1 MDMNYYERKIL
12 YKEVW
17 SEPMGVVAARY
28 GISDVML
35 KKICKKLEVPTP
47 PRGYWSK
54 TKAGQT
60 ISIPSLPKTSG
71 KDKMVGKRTDLK
83 LKPNASI
90 ANSLDYLSDEKRAS
104 LTLALDKLCYK
115 ERIQLRSCLKKLKTE
130 CYFAEQFRRVNHP
143 QWFSFDESIS
153 VNSVRR
159 ALSITESLARA
170 VEQMGGSMKEPF
182 RFKLIGEGIELQ
194 ISEKTKKIQHSL
206 TKAEI
211 EQLEKYEKE
220 HKKYSWASK
229 SQIKKWDYKFTGL
242 LAFCLETGYRAECRK
257 EVKIASRSLIET
269 EKTDINDLLTKVF
282 ILMCQACAAMH
293 QQRLKEEEEACLRAA
308 KLREAR
314 DEVEKYNNEI
324 KRLNSALEEA
334 KRYKEAAL
342 LRDEPVHAE
351 ALYSPLKAVKELKNG
366 ENQVITYSHSKQN
379 IYIVLYRGCF
389 WCGRLTPAD
398 MKKRKPCAQNAP
410 TSIFIPPHSFGWSYS
425 RSSHWLSCRSV
436 QEDRRT
442 RQKTRKRLFR

>member
-1 MDMNYYERKIL
+1 MDMNCYERKVL

-47 PRGYWSK
+47 PRGYWAK
-54 TKAGQT
+54 IKAGQT
-60 ISIPSLPKTSG
+60 ISIPSLPKTLG

-90 ANSLDYLSDEKRAS
+90 VNSLDYLSDEKRAS

-143 QWFSFDESIS
+143 QRFSFDESIS
-153 VNSVRR
+153 AKSVRR
-159 ALSITESLARA
+159 ALSITESLART

-182 RFKLIGEGIELQ
+182 RFELFGEGIELQ

-220 HKKYSWASK
+220 RKKYSWVSK
-229 SQIKKWDYKFTGL
+229 PQIKKWDYKFTGL
-242 LAFCLETGYRAECRK
+242 LVFRLETGYKAECRE
-257 EVKIASRSLIET
+257 EVQTASRSLVET
-269 EKTDINDLLTKVF
+269 EKTDINNLLAKVF
-282 ILMCQACAAMH
+282 LLMCQACAAMH
-293 QQRLKEEEEACLRAA
+293 RQRLKEEEEARLRAA

-314 DEVEKYNNEI
+314 EEVEKYNNEI

-342 LRDEPVHAE
+342 LREYAE
-351 ALYSPLKAVKELKNG
+351 ALSKEEGESQFEADWLRAKADWLDPLVSASDSILGNLSPDDYPPSVKSLPNERDLFVNPYKG
-366 ENQVITYSHSKQN
+366 
-379 IYIVLYRGCF
+379 LYC
-389 WCGRLTPAD
+389 
-398 MKKRKPCAQNAP
+398 
-410 TSIFIPPHSFGWSYS
+410 
-425 RSSHWLSCRSV
+425 
-436 QEDRRT
+436 
-442 RQKTRKRLFR
+442 